1 MALDK
6 TSDLDSRKSSSCGLV
21 ITIAIIIL
29 LAVGYTV
36 FRTLTVPRHDI
47 NQTTQ
52 PTK

>member
-6 TSDLDSRKSSSCGLV
+6 SSDSGKSSSCGLV
-21 ITIAIIIL
+21 ITIAVIIL
-29 LAVGYTV
+29 LAVAYTV
-36 FRTLTVPRHDI
+36 FRGITVPRPQS